1 MPTRYTLQ
9 AFQADYPDDATCL
22 AAILARR
29 VGPKPICPACHR
41 QTRYFRLR
49 KRRAYSCQWCG
60 AHVYPC
66 VGTPFEKS
74 RTPLTKW
81 FTAMYLF
88 TTTRHGV
95 AAKELERQ
103 LGVTYQVRLAHGPRD
118 PHDDGGPRRG
128 VASAA
133 PWKWTRPTSAGS
145 AGARAAG
152 ARRGRPRCSASRPA
166 RAPSGPTWCPD
177 TARATL
183 EPIVAATVAPGAVVH
198 TDEWTAYRRLAA
210 LGYRHRTVTHGR
222 GQWADRG
229 SHTNTLEGLLVPDQ
243 AEHPGDPRGGLPRST
258 SRSIWR
264 SSRSGGI
271 AATRPI
277 SCLRSCWISCCQRRI
292 PWHHPLK
299 QRPEGGASAGGRAG
313 RLVARHGPPR
323 CALSFGVS

>member
-103 LGVTYQVRLAHGPRD
+103 LGVTYKCAWRMAHAIRTMMED
-118 PHDDGGPRRG
+118 PAGASLSGAVEVDETYIGGKRRG
-128 VASAA
+128 
-133 PWKWTRPTSAGS
+133 TRGR
-145 AGARAAG
+145 GAAG
-152 ARRGRPRCSASRPA
+152 KTPVLGLQARQGAVR
-166 RAPSGPTWCPD
+166 THVVPD

-229 SHTNTLEGLLVPDQ
+229 SHTNTLEGYWSQ
-243 AEHPGDPRGGLPRST
+243 IK
-258 SRSIWR
+258 RSIR
-264 SSRSGGI
+264 GTHVAVSPQHLPKYL
-271 AATRPI
+271 AEFAF
-277 SCLRSCWISCCQRRI
+277 RRNRRHA
-292 PWHHPLK
+292 PHLLFAQLLDQLLPA
-299 QRPEGGASAGGRAG
+299 PDPVAPSA
-313 RLVARHGPPR
+313 
-323 CALSFGVS
+323 